1 MDKKKNPWLILSVHF
16 IYFSLNYQLSFGAD
30 TISANQT
37 LSGDQTI
44 VSSGGNFEL
53 GFFKPGNSSNYYIGM
68 WYGRGLVS
76 EQTPVWVANRETPIR
91 DRFSAE
97 LRISDGNLVL
107 FNESQVPIWSTNISS
122 STGSSSVIAVL
133 EDTGNLV
140 LKDGPNSSTL
150 LWQSL
155 EHPSHTWLP
164 GGQIK
169 QLSWLDG
176 SKQWNLFWSQ
186 PRQQCEVYA
195 FCGAFGSCSEKGLP
209 FCTCL
214 QGFQPKS
221 QGDWN
226 NLTDYSG
233 GCQRKTKLRCEDP
246 TLPNVK
252 EDKFLELPNMVFP
265 EHPQSMSVGSN
276 SECESTCL
284 NNCSCTAYAYD
295 SDGCKIWIGEL
306 LNVEQLAE
314 DASNGKTLFIR
325 LAASEFSSSSNNKGI
340 IIGAAAG
347 SVGLILLV
355 AVLGILIWKR
365 RTIKAPKVVEGSLLA
380 FGIILKPEFA
390 DTEQHFKCFFSGKEH
405 DIIDKFINHENNNVE
420 MR

>member
-1 MDKKKNPWLILSVHF
+1 MDKKKNPWLILSVLF
-16 IYFSLNYQLSFGAD
+16 IYFFSLNYQLSFGAD

-37 LSGDQTI
+37 LSGDETI

-68 WYGRGLVS
+68 WYGLGLVS
-76 EQTPVWVANRETPIR
+76 EKTPVWVANRETPIR

-107 FNESQVPIWSTNISS
+107 FNESQLPIWSTNVSS

-164 GGQIK
+164 GAVARK
-169 QLSWLDG
+169 VCLS
-176 SKQWNLFWSQ
+176 
-186 PRQQCEVYA
+186 
-195 FCGAFGSCSEKGLP
+195 
-209 FCTCL
+209 
-214 QGFQPKS
+214 
-221 QGDWN
+221 
-226 NLTDYSG
+226 
-233 GCQRKTKLRCEDP
+233 
-246 TLPNVK
+246 
-252 EDKFLELPNMVFP
+252 EDKFLELPNMVLP

-306 LNVEQLAE
+306 LNLEQLAE
-314 DASNGKTLFIR
+314 DASNGKTIFIR

-347 SVGLILLV
+347 SVGLILVV
-355 AVLGILIWKR
+355 AVLGILIWRR

-390 DTEQHFKCFFSGKEH
+390 DTEQHFKFFFSGKEH
-405 DIIDKFINHENNNVE
+405 DIIDEFINH
-420 MR
+420 